1 MNIQVIIDNLKK
13 GNSEGLQIQKQNGI
27 LTSTWLIYLRKD
39 KYYYFDINQKIEFTK
54 EYCYTETELLVEFAN
69 ANYKIEEFIN

>member
-1 MNIQVIIDNLKK
+1 MNIQLIVDNLKK
-13 GNSEGLQIQKQNGI
+13 GNSEGLQIQKKNGI

-54 EYCYTETELLVEFAN
+54 DYCYTEAELFLEFAN

>member
-13 GNSEGLQIQKQNGI
+13 SNSEGLQIQKQNGI
-27 LTSTWLIYLRKD
+27 ITSTWLIYFKNN
-39 KYYYFDINQKIEFTK
+39 KYYYFDINQKIEFRK
-54 EYCYTETELLVEFAN
+54 EYCYTKSELLTEFAS

>member
-54 EYCYTETELLVEFAN
+54 EYCYTESELLTEFTN
-69 ANYKIEEFIN
+69 AHYKIEEIIS